1 MSTSAAIT
9 GALGAAALFAAGTT
23 LQYRAARPLE
33 RDGSRRQRSIPTRA
47 VRQTVTS
54 VSWLLGTLVLAV
66 GISLHAFALHE
77 GPITMVQPL
86 LITGV
91 LFALPASRYVGG
103 PRVDWTDMRWAVLL
117 VIALALFLFTAT
129 PGSQAATNIDTAPAL
144 GTLGLALIGIV
155 ACLLVA
161 RRCRGNASAT
171 VLGAAAGIALAGS
184 AALLKVNTNL
194 TSSGLWDLLGHW
206 QVYALVIVGGCAL
219 VLSQVAY
226 RAGPMTA
233 SLPAINSVNPIA
245 SVLIGWAVFDERFR
259 VGVAPT
265 AVETLLLA
273 VVVIATA
280 ALSRRSADRS
290 RPLRPRLPG
299 ELSAQ
304 ETRAP

>member
-23 LQYRAARPLE
+23 LQYRAARPLGPGGGGP
-33 RDGSRRQRSIPTRA
+33 DRSIPTKA
-47 VRQTVTS
+47 IRQTVTS
-54 VSWLLGTLVLAV
+54 VSWLLGTLVLGV

-103 PRVDWTDMRWAVLL
+103 PKVDCTDMRWATLL
-117 VIALALFLFTAT
+117 VGALALFLFTAA
-129 PGSQAATNIDTAPAL
+129 PGSRPASNTDTAPAL
-144 GTLGLALIGIV
+144 GAFGLALAGIV
-155 ACLLVA
+155 GCLLVA
-161 RRCRGNASAT
+161 RRCHGNVAAT

-184 AALLKVNTNL
+184 AALLKVSTNL
-194 TSSGLWDLLGHW
+194 TSGGVWGLLGHW
-206 QVYALVIVGGCAL
+206 QIYALVVVGGCAL

-259 VGVAPT
+259 VGAAPT
-265 AVETLLLA
+265 AVEAILLA
-273 VVVIATA
+273 VVVIATT
-280 ALSRRSADRS
+280 ALSRRSALRS
-290 RPLRPRLPG
+290 RSPLPSPPN
-299 ELSAQ
+299 EFSA
-304 ETRAP
+304 